1 MDRVGLQHGDSSK
14 LKKWRKDEL
23 ITEVIKLSEKNEN
36 LSQRINHL
44 MLQNVDFQDRINEMR
59 LQKTIPDDVRRK
71 MGKKRKMQDKEKNNS
86 DEDDISEIN
95 GENNQT

>member
-14 LKKWRKDEL
+14 LKKWSKDEL
-23 ITEVIKLSEKNEN
+23 NTEVIKLSEKNEN

-44 MLQNVDFQDRINEMR
+44 MLQNVNFQDHINEMH

-71 MGKKRKMQDKEKNNS
+71 IGKKGICKIKRKIIQMRMIFPK
-86 DEDDISEIN
+86 
-95 GENNQT
+95 